1 MKTNNKIFLLVGSI
15 FISILPGIIGSFF
28 TINSIENWYVD
39 LNKPFF
45 NPPNWVF
52 SPVWTTLYLMIG
64 ISLYLILVNREKIK
78 NTKLVFI
85 LFTLNLLLNASWSI
99 VFFELK
105 MIFLALINIISLC
118 VVVFFCILE
127 FYKTNK
133 NAAFLL
139 LPYLFWIIFASFL
152 NLAILI
158 LN

>member
-28 TINSIENWYVD
+28 TINSIENWYAD

-45 NPPNWVF
+45 NPPNWIF

-105 MIFLALINIISLC
+105 MISLALLNIISLC

-127 FYKTNK
+127 FYKINK